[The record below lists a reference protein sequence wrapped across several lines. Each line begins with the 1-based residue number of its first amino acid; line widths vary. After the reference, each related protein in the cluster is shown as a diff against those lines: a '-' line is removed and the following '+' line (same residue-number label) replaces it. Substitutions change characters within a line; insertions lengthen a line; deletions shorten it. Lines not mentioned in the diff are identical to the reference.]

1 MNLNLTICFETS
13 GPCEINIQVLKET
26 KLTKPTCNWT
36 RNFVQKGLWININIS
51 DYIVFTITVN
61 FETVFYQLY
70 KMSSYSFFI
79 NICMCIFNFF
89 LKIFHQRFGWTIK
102 VTILIL
108 CFHPMLCL
116 NYCMTLTSFSTWE
129 NPAVTG
135 KQYPSTPVKVDGIMV
150 CTF

>member
-1 MNLNLTICFETS
+1 MSVCCIRIFYHSSYLITDLVTTYGMNLNLTVCFETP

-70 KMSSYSFFI
+70 KMSSYSFF
-79 NICMCIFNFF
+79 
-89 LKIFHQRFGWTIK
+89 
-102 VTILIL
+102 
-108 CFHPMLCL
+108 
-116 NYCMTLTSFSTWE
+116 Y
-129 NPAVTG
+129 
-135 KQYPSTPVKVDGIMV
+135 
-150 CTF
+150 

>member
-1 MNLNLTICFETS
+1 MVFLIWNIFYIWYKYPFEKIQSCNWRSTVSVCCIRIFYYSSYLITDLVTTYGMNLNLTVCFETS

-89 LKIFHQRFGWTIK
+89 LKIFH
-102 VTILIL
+102 
-108 CFHPMLCL
+108 
-116 NYCMTLTSFSTWE
+116 
-129 NPAVTG
+129 
-135 KQYPSTPVKVDGIMV
+135 
-150 CTF
+150 